1 MKNPRT
7 GLIQE
12 CQLNYLESCIAP
24 IEFIKLIC
32 MVEVLSVD
40 CNEFMQGCEKDLDD
54 NVAELKLVCEQL
66 NLDHSLVLEMYSD
79 IRKNKPC
86 MLDLAQLFDDD
97 VLHNEH
103 YSFWQDDGLVSFVFS
118 NFSDLYAIH
127 KKIHHLNPESGSY
140 LTIGDKLPIKILNNR
155 TIATRIIKEQLDS
168 DRSKYTNK
176 TKLPNNPQV
185 ADLYNAIKKYINS
198 KLWYFNCAR
207 KHLNTDIKHINQRGN
222 SYIRNTDKMIVQ
234 RLKINNNYNA
244 ILQIRREILDKES
257 FKQFLTEYFNSRGKI
272 LSATLIYIIEN
283 MLELHMANFNL
294 ADYSIKTNQWV
305 IALFPEYIKS
315 NKNILTHLITDNPH
329 LVDYLPLDLV
339 QIYDKSE
346 IKQLLMLNGLLLQYL
361 PWSYRN
367 DETFIS
373 IALQQ
378 NSLSFEFADDAFKDN
393 DNFALQAIK
402 SNPANYECISDRLKQ
417 SYELA
422 YEAVNENGM
431 ALQLLSDTWRNDP
444 EIRAKAIKQN
454 KLATLIL

>member
-32 MVEVLSVD
+32 MVAILSVNS
-40 CNEFMQGCEKDLDD
+40 NEFMQGCEKDLDV

-66 NLDHSLVLEMYSD
+66 NLDHLLVLEMYSY

-127 KKIHHLNPESGSY
+127 KKIHNLNPESGSY
-140 LTIGDKLPIKILNNR
+140 LTIGDKLPIKILNNKK
-155 TIATRIIKEQLDS
+155 IATRIIKKQLDS

-176 TKLPNNPQV
+176 TKLADNPQV
-185 ADLYNAIKKYINS
+185 ADLYNAIKKYINYLS
-198 KLWYFNCAR
+198 NFKQER
-207 KHLNTDIKHINQRGN
+207 RHLNTDINHANQRGN
-222 SYIRNTDKMIVQ
+222 SYIRNTDKRLVQ
-234 RLKINNNYNA
+234 QLSIHDNNYNA
-244 ILQIRREILDKES
+244 IPQIRREIWDTES
-257 FKQFLTEYFNSRGKI
+257 FKQFVTEYFSYSP
-272 LSATLIYIIEN
+272 SATLIYIIEN
-283 MLELHMANFNL
+283 MLELHTANFNF
-294 ADYSIKTNQWV
+294 AGYSIKTNQWV
-305 IALFPEYIKS
+305 IALFPEYIKN
-315 NKNILTHLITDNPH
+315 NKNILTHLITDNHH
-329 LVDYLPLDLV
+329 LIDYLSLDLV
-339 QIYDKSE
+339 QIYDKDE

-373 IALQQ
+373 IAL
-378 NSLSFEFADDAFKDN
+378 NKIHYLLN
-393 DNFALQAIK
+393 LLTT
-402 SNPANYECISDRLKQ
+402 RLKIMII
-417 SYELA
+417 LRCKRL
-422 YEAVNENGM
+422 N
-431 ALQLLSDTWRNDP
+431 
-444 EIRAKAIKQN
+444 
-454 KLATLIL
+454 LILQIMNVFQID

>member
-1 MKNPRT
+1 
-7 GLIQE
+7 
-12 CQLNYLESCIAP
+12 
-24 IEFIKLIC
+24 
-32 MVEVLSVD
+32 MVEVLSVNS
-40 CNEFMQGCEKDLDD
+40 NEFMQGCEKNHGV
-54 NVAELKLVCEQL
+54 NVAELKLVCKQL
-66 NLDHSLVLEMYSD
+66 NLDHLLVLKMYNN

-127 KKIHHLNPESGSY
+127 KKIHNLDNSTTINPEAGFY
-140 LTIGDKLPIKILNNR
+140 LTIDDKLPIKILNNKK
-155 TIATRIIKEQLDS
+155 IATTIIKKQFDS

-176 TKLPNNPQV
+176 TKLPDNPQV
-185 ADLYNAIKKYINS
+185 ADLYNAIKKYINLT
-198 KLWYFNCAR
+198 LWYFNCAR

-234 RLKINNNYNA
+234 QLRINNNYNA

-329 LVDYLPLDLV
+329 LVDYLSLDVV
-339 QIYDKSE
+339 QIYDKDE

-361 PWSYRN
+361 PWSYQN

-431 ALQLLSDTWRNDP
+431 ALQLLGDTWRNDP

-454 KLATLIL
+454 KLAKLIL